1 MAGECTGGVCA
12 DRFTSAAGAGSIR
25 RMSKA
30 KKAATNAK
38 RARRLGTGEGI
49 APTRGGGRAGGR
61 GDGGGG
67 SALPWW
73 VWMVAGAVIVAVVA
87 VAFVLIERGSSS
99 AKGQDA
105 PVVQQRLSHSRL
117 DPLSQPTWPPNYAN
131 LSGALKALSLT
142 PSLEMAAV
150 NHYHVHLALYVNGR
164 QVQIPELI
172 GLDNQTGVV
181 SEIHTHLR
189 TVDNGQHGIIHIE
202 SGVLTFRATL
212 LEFFDIWGVYFS
224 DRCIGGYCGGVRLWV
239 NGKSVAH
246 PTKLVLQRHMALTLV
261 EGPEPAHFVPA
272 KSWTFPPGE

>member
-1 MAGECTGGVCA
+1 MGAECTGGVCA
-12 DRFTSAAGAGSIR
+12 DRFTSAPGAGSIR
-25 RMSKA
+25 PMSKA

-49 APTRGGGRAGGR
+49 APTRGGR
-61 GDGGGG
+61 GGGG
-67 SALPWW
+67 GTPLPWW
-73 VWMVAGAVIVAVVA
+73 VWMGAGALIVAVVA
-87 VAFVLIERGSSS
+87 VAFVLIERGSNP
-99 AKGQDA
+99 AKGQNSA
-105 PVVQQRLSHSRL
+105 VVQQRLSHSRL

-131 LSGALKALSLT
+131 LSAALTALSLT
-142 PSLEMAAV
+142 PSQEMAAI
-150 NHYHVHLALYVNGR
+150 NHYHVHLTLFVNGH

-202 SGVLTFRATL
+202 SGVLSFRATL
-212 LEFFDIWGVYFS
+212 LQFFDIWGVYFS

-239 NGKSVAH
+239 NGTPFAH
-246 PTKLVLQRHMALTLV
+246 PTRLVLQRHMALTLV
-261 EGPEPAHFVPA
+261 EGPEPPHFVPV